1 MNLVKKKQI
10 EGLETDLSR
19 LQYGTLVNRSSI
31 YTGDPSSG
39 EVLLNSSNSG
49 LLTEIKI
56 HTNDN
61 LIGNSYYHFLEISKN
76 DKLIIKDGNNKIT
89 VYLINSITSEV
100 DSSYE
105 GYFIL
110 TVQHSFGYN
119 GSLSQEESS
128 YYFRRATSASIEALI
143 EDEEAR
149 AIANEESIK
158 ALTVQNRQLINNLGT
173 TIESNYPKKYVIL
186 KTFTLNVF
194 KTITHNLNSENVIVQ
209 IINSSGEL
217 ISGVVNN
224 YTVNTVDIKVS
235 ISDTCKII
243 IIG

>member
-10 EGLETDLSR
+10 EGLETDLSK
-19 LQYGTLVNRSSI
+19 LQYGALVNRSNI
-31 YTGDPSSG
+31 FAGDPSSG

-49 LLTEIKI
+49 LLTVIKI
-56 HTNDN
+56 HTNDI
-61 LIGNSYYHFLEISKN
+61 LIGNSYYHFSEISKN
-76 DKLIIKDGNNKIT
+76 DKLIIKNSNNKIA

-110 TVQHSFGYN
+110 TIQHSFGYN
-119 GSLSQEESS
+119 GSLSQEENS

-149 AIANEESIK
+149 AIANEEYIK
-158 ALTVQNRQLINNLGT
+158 ALIVQNRQLVNNLGIT
-173 TIESNYPKKYVIL
+173 VESNYPKKYVIL
-186 KTFTLNVF
+186 ETFTPNTS
-194 KTITHNLNSENVIVQ
+194 KTITHNLNSESVIVQ

-217 ISGVVNN
+217 ISGVVDN
-224 YTVNTVDIKVS
+224 YTENTVDVKVL

-243 IIG
+243 IMG